1 MISPKKQNIF
11 IAVALALLFTLFCA
25 ASLNFMSFVQQSL
38 WDNAVKHVMESTARA
53 ANALQRNAV
62 KDLELLRMLAQ
73 DLEQGMSSDE
83 QRIIGK
89 LQTHLSG
96 TGSLAAL
103 IFKDGTGYTDTGL
116 AVTLTPEER
125 KLVQGL
131 NKQGGM
137 LPPYRNRGSGR
148 RTLTIYTPVK
158 FPDGREAHLFKGYNV
173 ESLYAAYALS
183 FYNNTGFAYVTLPGG
198 EIIMRSLHPAS
209 NKTFTSL
216 FDIINGNGNRPEVI
230 EAFRDS
236 LKNGKTG
243 VAVFNDADGENVFCY
258 VPMPDME
265 GWYLVSII
273 PNAVIMKEANA
284 IILRT
289 LLLCGLLFAGLLAVF
304 FIYRRLKRGYQRE
317 IRALAF
323 TDTLTGIRNFTK
335 FKIDGDALLQAPDA
349 PHYAVLT
356 LDILN
361 FQVVNEVLG
370 YNIGDALLQRLAL
383 LLGELAR
390 PGALTARVNGD
401 HFVVLLP
408 YDKKQDLTAYCDAL
422 LRALN
427 GYARSQAG
435 SYHIELRTGICCAE
449 DGDAATGI
457 NDLLDRANIALKAIK
472 AKGAQP
478 WNFYDSGMRVRIL
491 REKELEMRMGR
502 ALRDGEFQIH
512 IQPKYRLDSL
522 ELAGGEA
529 LVRWQSPD
537 HGFLPP
543 AEFIPLFEKN
553 RFIIQLDQYVF
564 TAVCR
569 LLRQWLDAGVAPCP
583 LAVNVSRVQFYTL
596 DFVETYIGIKKR
608 YDIPDGLLELEFTES
623 IFIENVELLRTAVQ
637 ELRQAGFSCAIDDF
651 GAGYSSLNIL
661 KDLPVDVLKLDGV
674 FFRSLKS
681 NGRDK
686 VVIQNIVHMA
696 GELQMAT
703 VAEGVETLEQVNFL
717 KDTNCDMVQGYVF
730 ARPMPAEKFAERL
743 RNSGDT
749 C

>member
-1 MISPKKQNIF
+1 
-11 IAVALALLFTLFCA
+11 
-25 ASLNFMSFVQQSL
+25 
-38 WDNAVKHVMESTARA
+38 
-53 ANALQRNAV
+53 
-62 KDLELLRMLAQ
+62 
-73 DLEQGMSSDE
+73 
-83 QRIIGK
+83 
-89 LQTHLSG
+89 
-96 TGSLAAL
+96 
-103 IFKDGTGYTDTGL
+103 
-116 AVTLTPEER
+116 
-125 KLVQGL
+125 
-131 NKQGGM
+131 
-137 LPPYRNRGSGR
+137 
-148 RTLTIYTPVK
+148 
-158 FPDGREAHLFKGYNV
+158 
-173 ESLYAAYALS
+173 
-183 FYNNTGFAYVTLPGG
+183 
-198 EIIMRSLHPAS
+198 
-209 NKTFTSL
+209 
-216 FDIINGNGNRPEVI
+216 
-230 EAFRDS
+230 
-236 LKNGKTG
+236 
-243 VAVFNDADGENVFCY
+243 
-258 VPMPDME
+258 
-265 GWYLVSII
+265 
-273 PNAVIMKEANA
+273 MKEANA

-730 ARPMPAEKFAERL
+730 ARPMPAEKFTERL

>member
-209 NKTFTSL
+209 NKTFISL

-273 PNAVIMKEANA
+273 PNAVIMK
-284 IILRT
+284 
-289 LLLCGLLFAGLLAVF
+289 
-304 FIYRRLKRGYQRE
+304 
-317 IRALAF
+317 
-323 TDTLTGIRNFTK
+323 
-335 FKIDGDALLQAPDA
+335 
-349 PHYAVLT
+349 
-356 LDILN
+356 
-361 FQVVNEVLG
+361 
-370 YNIGDALLQRLAL
+370 
-383 LLGELAR
+383 
-390 PGALTARVNGD
+390 
-401 HFVVLLP
+401 
-408 YDKKQDLTAYCDAL
+408 
-422 LRALN
+422 
-427 GYARSQAG
+427 
-435 SYHIELRTGICCAE
+435 
-449 DGDAATGI
+449 
-457 NDLLDRANIALKAIK
+457 
-472 AKGAQP
+472 
-478 WNFYDSGMRVRIL
+478 
-491 REKELEMRMGR
+491 
-502 ALRDGEFQIH
+502 
-512 IQPKYRLDSL
+512 
-522 ELAGGEA
+522 
-529 LVRWQSPD
+529 
-537 HGFLPP
+537 
-543 AEFIPLFEKN
+543 
-553 RFIIQLDQYVF
+553 
-564 TAVCR
+564 
-569 LLRQWLDAGVAPCP
+569 
-583 LAVNVSRVQFYTL
+583 
-596 DFVETYIGIKKR
+596 
-608 YDIPDGLLELEFTES
+608 
-623 IFIENVELLRTAVQ
+623 
-637 ELRQAGFSCAIDDF
+637 
-651 GAGYSSLNIL
+651 SS
-661 KDLPVDVLKLDGV
+661 
-674 FFRSLKS
+674 
-681 NGRDK
+681 
-686 VVIQNIVHMA
+686 
-696 GELQMAT
+696 
-703 VAEGVETLEQVNFL
+703 
-717 KDTNCDMVQGYVF
+717 
-730 ARPMPAEKFAERL
+730 
-743 RNSGDT
+743 
-749 C
+749 

>member
-1 MISPKKQNIF
+1 
-11 IAVALALLFTLFCA
+11 
-25 ASLNFMSFVQQSL
+25 
-38 WDNAVKHVMESTARA
+38 
-53 ANALQRNAV
+53 
-62 KDLELLRMLAQ
+62 
-73 DLEQGMSSDE
+73 
-83 QRIIGK
+83 
-89 LQTHLSG
+89 
-96 TGSLAAL
+96 
-103 IFKDGTGYTDTGL
+103 
-116 AVTLTPEER
+116 
-125 KLVQGL
+125 
-131 NKQGGM
+131 
-137 LPPYRNRGSGR
+137 
-148 RTLTIYTPVK
+148 
-158 FPDGREAHLFKGYNV
+158 
-173 ESLYAAYALS
+173 
-183 FYNNTGFAYVTLPGG
+183 
-198 EIIMRSLHPAS
+198 
-209 NKTFTSL
+209 
-216 FDIINGNGNRPEVI
+216 
-230 EAFRDS
+230 
-236 LKNGKTG
+236 
-243 VAVFNDADGENVFCY
+243 
-258 VPMPDME
+258 MPDLE

-289 LLLCGLLFAGLLAVF
+289 LFLCGLLFAGLLAVF

-335 FKIDGDALLQAPDA
+335 FKIDGDTLLQTPGAPR
-349 PHYAVLT
+349 YAVLA

-383 LLGELAR
+383 LLGESAR
-390 PGALTARVNGD
+390 PGALTARVSGD

-408 YDKKQDLTAYCDAL
+408 YDKKQELTAYCDAL

-427 GYARSQAG
+427 GYVRSQAG

-472 AKGAQP
+472 AKGAPP
-478 WNFYDSGMRVRIL
+478 WNFYDSGMRARIL
-491 REKELEMRMGR
+491 REKELEMRMGQ
-502 ALRDGEFQIH
+502 ALRDEEFQVH

-522 ELAGGEA
+522 RLAGGEA

-564 TAVCR
+564 TTVCR
-569 LLRQWLDAGVAPCP
+569 LLRQWLDAGLAPCP

-596 DFVETYIGIKKR
+596 GFVETYIGIKKQ

-661 KDLPVDVLKLDGV
+661 KDLPVDVLKLDGA

-730 ARPMPAEKFAERL
+730 ARPMPAEKFTERR
-743 RNSGDT
+743 RNPGDT